1 MVEKEDFSYYT
12 SNMEEVEY
20 LYRDSFSEVIV
31 PTSPSTITFED
42 NEIDLSKPKL
52 TLADFEMKQRNIDN
66 AIFFLQALILF
77 AMMYSIFLL
86 LEVITLRNTF
96 YIFETQF
103 GCMSYK
109 MFVQIQNC
117 EDIYQRE
124 IDIDDQWY
132 DFE

>member
-1 MVEKEDFSYYT
+1 
-12 SNMEEVEY
+12 MEEVEY

-42 NEIDLSKPKL
+42 NVIDIAKPKL
-52 TLADFEMKQRNIDN
+52 TAGDFEMKLRNIDN
-66 AIFFLQALILF
+66 ATCFLRVLIFFAI
-77 AMMYSIFLL
+77 MYSIFLL

-109 MFVQIQNC
+109 LFVQMQNC

-124 IDIDDQWY
+124 MEIDDQWY